1 MIVGWKAHPRRN
13 DGVADG
19 GATVECT
26 PVVLLDRFPAGV
38 FLTGRFA
45 AVRGHRLGRARV
57 RVSAR
62 TLAAFGLLVVG
73 ACNPLSGPTLQTSP
87 PSASSGVSIPTG
99 ELPAWVQCAVDQGFR
114 VARVDPPEIE
124 GDPPRYV
131 LEADYPAAQGMEI
144 LTACRDKHA
153 PYQEK
158 STAELRVI
166 YDRWVAERE
175 CLIELGYQ
183 PDEPPSFE
191 KFVSDWRIGPWM
203 PIDGVDTNL
212 WTDADYAEAKQRC
225 VLEFFDRG

>member
-1 MIVGWKAHPRRN
+1 MEIGTIARGCGLGGRALAA
-13 DGVADG
+13 VAVLL
-19 GATVECT
+19 AVACT
-26 PVVLLDRFPAGV
+26 PVSAPGTK
-38 FLTGRFA
+38 TG
-45 AVRGHRLGRARV
+45 
-57 RVSAR
+57 S
-62 TLAAFGLLVVG
+62 
-73 ACNPLSGPTLQTSP
+73 PT
-87 PSASSGVSIPTG
+87 PSIGVSIPTG

-158 STAELRVI
+158 STPELRVI

-183 PDEPPSFE
+183 PDKPPSFE
-191 KFVSDWRIGPWM
+191 KFVSDWRIGPWL
-203 PIDGVDTNL
+203 PIDGVDTGS

-225 VLEFFDRG
+225 TLEFFDRD